1 MAASISGSCASHG
14 GKSGGGLASMH
25 LAKKKKLFELT
36 AQVESL
42 NAEIDTL
49 KRNLV
54 EVTNSVRPLLYLP
67 FITLTDILTL
77 IQEQKSVQKCEELTE
92 NNKELTVALSTKP
105 VAHADLQRQCEE
117 LAEKNQELIMALK
130 KKPAPPPSG
139 PSAAV
144 HYGCLCDIHDFC
156 LTIILEVERA
166 LEEAAGAIPDA
177 PALLQTARR
186 LKTELQELKEAHRG
200 FVFVDL
206 SSMQVDI

>member
-54 EVTNSVRPLLYLP
+54 EVMNS
-67 FITLTDILTL
+67 L